1 MELKELQIIYKNL
14 SDRHEQLLNE
24 IDLTI
29 DKIGRREIIRLQ
41 EMWALENKFNKYLN
55 TINDS
60 LRLKKISKRCQDII
74 QFVQKELGNDSYF
87 RETIKNN
94 KKNADKEEI

>member
-1 MELKELQIIYKNL
+1 MDLIELEEIYRKL
-14 SDRHEQLLNE
+14 SDKHEQLLNE
-24 IDLTI
+24 IDLSI

-60 LRLKKISKRCQDII
+60 LRLKKISKRCMDII
-74 QFVQKELGNDSYF
+74 PFIKKELNNNSYF
-87 RETIKNN
+87 RETLRNQ
-94 KKNADKEEI
+94 DKENK

>member
-1 MELKELQIIYKNL
+1 MELSELQEVYEKL
-14 SDRHEQLLNE
+14 SEKHEQLLNE

-60 LRLKKISKRCQDII
+60 LRLKKISKRCLDITP
-74 QFVQKELGNDSYF
+74 FVKKELENDSYF
-87 RETIKNN
+87 RETLKINDKNGQ
-94 KKNADKEEI
+94 

>member
-1 MELKELQIIYKNL
+1 MELSELQEVYEKL
-14 SDRHEQLLNE
+14 SEKHEQLLNE

-60 LRLKKISKRCQDII
+60 LRLKKISKRCLDITP
-74 QFVQKELGNDSYF
+74 FVKKELENDSYF
-87 RETIKNN
+87 RETIKIND
-94 KKNADKEEI
+94 KNGQ